1 MKIDERWLRTV
12 PQFQELAALKG
23 AVHGGKKIIFL
34 HEHWPE
40 RIRRGADCN
49 LILLPRVMNQRES
62 SVSDATAAEA
72 LRALAPSSMFQT
84 AAEGNSMFQQIAEFV
99 QRVPARWLKLGR
111 DIEAVPDLI
120 ASCLEKIR

>member
-1 MKIDERWLRTV
+1 
-12 PQFQELAALKG
+12 LAGLPS
-23 AVHGGKKIIFL
+23 AVHERKKIIFL

-40 RIRRGADCN
+40 RVRRSTKCN

-62 SVSDATAAEA
+62 TVGDATAAEA

-84 AAEGNSMFQQIAEFV
+84 AAKGISMFQRIAEFV
-99 QRVPARWLKLGR
+99 QQVPARWLNLGR

-120 ASCLEKIR
+120 ARGLEKLH